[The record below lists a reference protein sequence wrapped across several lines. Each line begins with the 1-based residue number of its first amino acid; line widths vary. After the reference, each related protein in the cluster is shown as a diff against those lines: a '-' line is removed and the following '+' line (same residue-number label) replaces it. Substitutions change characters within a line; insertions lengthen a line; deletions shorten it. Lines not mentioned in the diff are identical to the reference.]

1 MKQKYVNCTN
11 VQQEMAQFIDS
22 YDWNYYATLT
32 TSYEQT
38 MPSARRLAH
47 RMHDRANQSFET
59 TMFFA
64 CEPYDVKD
72 GYHIHALIKTEMDY
86 RSLIE
91 CYQVTSAGK
100 KIGKHQRIDLQKYQR
115 GMGGAMY
122 CAKYITKKLS
132 DWDFLLP
139 LPKNTL
145 FS

>member
-1 MKQKYVNCTN
+1 MKQKYTNCTN
-11 VQQEMAQFIDS
+11 VQQSMAQFIDTQEW
-22 YDWNYYATLT
+22 DYYATLT

-47 RMHDRANQSFET
+47 RMHDRANRSSET

-72 GYHIHALIKTEMDY
+72 GYHIHALIKTEMDFK
-86 RSLIE
+86 SLIE

-100 KIGKHQRIDLQKYQR
+100 KIGKHQRIDLQKYQK

-132 DWDFLLP
+132 DWDIL

>member
-1 MKQKYVNCTN
+1 MKQNYNNCTN
-11 VQQEMAQFIDS
+11 VQHSMAEFIDS
-22 YDWNYYATLT
+22 QEWDYYATLT

-47 RMHDRANQSFET
+47 RMHDRANQSSET
-59 TMFFA
+59 TMFWA
-64 CEPYDVKD
+64 AEPYDVKD
-72 GYHIHALIKTEMDY
+72 GYHIHALIKTEMEFK
-86 RSLIE
+86 SLIE
-91 CYQVTSAGK
+91 CYQVTSGGK

-132 DWDFLLP
+132 DWDILLP
-139 LPKNTL
+139 KKTL